1 MQDWSI
7 LEQLWRRYCD
17 PAYRADAANGN
28 LWRRQVQALYANNI
42 AHPIALQ
49 YLLQERPGLD
59 TFREWIATANTQ
71 YEVVDELSNEAE
83 SNHDLSAE
91 QIAFWQRN
99 GYLVL
104 PSVITAEACAESCDA
119 IWQFLGADPQTP
131 SSWYQ
136 SQNLQQGLMAPLYNQ
151 PRLNTNRASKRIRA
165 AYEQLYGH
173 SAIYKSIDHVS
184 FNPPETKS
192 FSFRGSPLHWDV
204 SLAQPIP
211 ERYQGLLYLT
221 DCKGS
226 EGAFHC
232 VPGFQHQLAD
242 WLKGLN
248 PGEDPR
254 RVAEQTLQAQAVP
267 GNAGDFVIWHQ
278 ALPHCATANRGS
290 TPRMVQYLT
299 YIPNGDVEHSVWI

>member
-1 MQDWSI
+1 MQDWTI
-7 LEQLWRRYCD
+7 LEQLWRQYCD
-17 PAYRADAANGN
+17 PAYRPDTGN
-28 LWRRQVQALYANNI
+28 RSMWRRQVQALYANNI
-42 AHPIALQ
+42 AHPVALQ

-59 TFREWIATANTQ
+59 AFREWISTSNAQ
-71 YEVVDELSNEAE
+71 YQVVDDASDDAE
-83 SNHDLSAE
+83 NNYELSAE
-91 QIAFWQRN
+91 QIAFWQNN

-104 PSVITAEACAESCDA
+104 PSVITAEACAASCDA
-119 IWQFLGADPQTP
+119 IWQFLGADLQTP

-136 SQNLQQGLMAPLYNQ
+136 SQHLQRGLMAPLYNH

-173 SAIYKSIDHVS
+173 SDIYKSIDHVS
-184 FNPPETKS
+184 FNPPETTT

-211 ERYQGLLYLT
+211 DRFQGLLYLT
-221 DCKGS
+221 DCKDND
-226 EGAFHC
+226 GAFHC
-232 VPGFQHQLAD
+232 VPGFQNQLAD
-242 WLKGLN
+242 WLNGLN

-254 RVAEQTLQAQAVP
+254 QVAEQTLQAQAVP

-278 ALPHCATANRGS
+278 ALPHCATANRGR

-299 YIPNGDVEHSVWI
+299 YIPNDDVEHSVWI